1 MIVLTVNLPQ
11 PISTT
16 NHNCLSLSASLRIQ
30 EKNLRQGFVKVIP
43 DSQDDLWHLYNV
55 IYKDD
60 EVYAY
65 SSRAIKTDTEASRPK
80 SGERVSAFM
89 GVKVESVAW
98 DKFLG
103 KLRVHGIIIH
113 APDIIPTGAHHT
125 ISVGLNQPVT
135 IVKPEWQ
142 KHALDRLQRASET
155 EKPLL
160 IIAID
165 DEGYAIA
172 ETKQYGIEIKVEE
185 RTKLPGKHE
194 AEKRQGATNEFY
206 KRAMTT
212 MNQLWSQTCN
222 SIVIVGVGFVKSDFA
237 TYLRDYAG
245 EMAKFIVDVK
255 SVNNGGVSGIYE
267 ALRSGVLLKA
277 AHKMRVLEETEVME
291 EAMKRLGKGENTI
304 TYGLADVE
312 KAGQMGAVEKLI
324 LADTLLRDAEEE
336 QRLLLERIMREVE
349 HKAGSVTVVSTEHEA
364 GSKLLGLGGIVALLR
379 FPMYRE

>member
-1 MIVLTVNLPQ
+1 MKIIET
-11 PISTT
+11 
-16 NHNCLSLSASLRIQ
+16 
-30 EKNLRQGFVKVIP
+30 NLRQGFVKVVP

-65 SSRAIKTDTEASRPK
+65 TSRAIKSDTEASRPK

-125 ISVGLNQPVT
+125 ISVSLNQPIT
-135 IVKPEWQ
+135 IVKPSWQ
-142 KHALDRLQRASET
+142 KHALDRLTRACEV

-165 DEGYAIA
+165 DEGYAVA

-185 RTKLPGKHE
+185 RIKLPGKHE
-194 AEKRQGATNEFY
+194 AEKRDGATNEYY
-206 KRAMTT
+206 KRAT
-212 MNQLWSQTCN
+212 NSLSQQWSQNHN
-222 SIVIVGVGFVKSDFA
+222 SIVVVGVGFTKNGFT
-237 TYLRDYAG
+237 TYLKDNAPD
-245 EMAKFIVDVK
+245 MAKSIADVK
-255 SVNNGGVSGIYE
+255 SVNNGGVAGIYE
-267 ALRSGVLLKA
+267 AMRSGVLLKA

-312 KAGQMGAVEKLI
+312 NAAQIGAIEKLI
-324 LADTLLRDAEEE
+324 LADTLLRDSEDE
-336 QRLLLERIMREVE
+336 QRVLIEKIMREVE
-349 HKAGSVTVVSTEHEA
+349 QRAGSVTVVSTEHEA
-364 GSKLLGLGGIVALLR
+364 GSKLLALGGVAALLR
-379 FPMYRE
+379 FPIYRG